1 MLRVAVVE
9 DENEYREKIKEMINE
24 YEQEY
29 KKSIHL
35 TVFSNGEEFIEKY
48 DKNNKWD
55 IILMD
60 IEMPNMDGMEAAQKV
75 REIDKEVVIVFITN
89 MAQYAIKGYEVDAV
103 DFILK
108 PLNYYTFS
116 MRFTRAVGRVKSR
129 EEKQICLNLSNGLKW
144 LDSKDIY
151 YVETQNRMLYYHT
164 KEGEFIIRGALK
176 DAQEELERFHFVK
189 CNQCYL
195 VNLKYVT
202 EIRKNIA
209 VVAQKELEISRRN
222 RQAFLLS
229 VMNYLGD

>member
-1 MLRVAVVE
+1 MLRVAIVE
-9 DENEYREKIKEMINE
+9 DEEEYRKQIENMIGE

-29 KKSIHL
+29 KKTIHL
-35 TVFSNGEEFIEKY
+35 TVFSDGEELIEQY
-48 DKNNKWD
+48 SKNHKWD

-89 MAQYAIKGYEVDAV
+89 MAQYAIKGYEVEAL

-116 MRFTRAVGRVKSR
+116 MRFTRALGRIKSK
-129 EEKQICLNLSNGLKW
+129 ESKYICLNLSTGLKRI
-144 LDSKDIY
+144 DYKDIY
-151 YVETQNRMLYYHT
+151 YIETQSRMLYYHT
-164 KEGEFIIRGALK
+164 KEGEFIVRGILR
-176 DAQEELERFHFVK
+176 DVQEELEAFHFVK

-209 VVAQKELEISRRN
+209 VVAQRELEISRRN
-222 RQAFLLS
+222 RQAFLS
-229 VMNYLGD
+229 AVMSYLGE

>member
-1 MLRVAVVE
+1 MLRVAIVE
-9 DENEYREKIKEMINE
+9 DENEYREKIQRMVNQ

-29 KKSIHL
+29 TKYINL
-35 TVFSNGEEFIEKY
+35 TVFCDGKEFVENY
-48 DKNNKWD
+48 NEHNKWD

-60 IEMPNMDGMEAAQKV
+60 IEMPSMNGMEVAHKV
-75 REIDKEVVIVFITN
+75 REIDRDVVIVFITN
-89 MAQYAIKGYEVDAV
+89 MAQYAIKGYEVDAL

-116 MRFTRAVGRVKSR
+116 MRFTRAVGRVKNR
-129 EEKQICLNLSNGLKW
+129 EQKQICLNLSNGFKW

-151 YVETQNRMLYYHT
+151 YVEIQNRMLYYHT
-164 KEGEFIIRGALK
+164 KEGEFAIRGTLK
-176 DAQEELERFHFVK
+176 DAQEKLERLHFVK

-195 VNLKYVT
+195 VNLKYVK
-202 EIRKNIA
+202 EIRKNIV